1 MMHLITITLNTHTLL
16 VYMSGKD
23 GTPVEL
29 SETTAEKD
37 LGVIIANKLNFHEH
51 VATAMFK

>member
-37 LGVIIANKLNFHEH
+37 LGVINDNKLNFHEH